1 MSGAQHL
8 QVWVDEHVRR
18 LANGTVNGMKDE
30 VDPDFTM
37 RKFVERAVRAYAL
50 ILAYQHRGGE
60 SWPEADSLDRRG
72 RGDGRGRTAA

>member
-1 MSGAQHL
+1 MSRELHL
-8 QVWVDEHVRR
+8 QVWVDEDVRR

-30 VDPDFTM
+30 VDPNFTM
-37 RKFVERAVRAYAL
+37 RRFVESAVRMYSL

-60 SWPEADSLDRRG
+60 GWPEADSLDRRG